1 MTTPVMPD
9 LRQLRYFVAV
19 AEEKHFGRAAARL
32 SMTQPPLSQAI
43 RALEETLGVELFAR
57 TKRSVELTPVGVDL
71 LPEVRRL
78 LASAEALRPL
88 AQSLARGE
96 SGGLSLSFVSTADY
110 GLLPPLLRDFG
121 VRHPRVRLQLAEAT
135 SDVQFEELVAG
146 HIDAGLVIGPLP
158 PRYAAQL
165 SWLPIAREPLVIAMS
180 AQMAA
185 QIEAQIDAVKE
196 RNAKQT
202 EDRSAHVADE
212 RNAKS
217 TKDRSAR
224 TTGRLDAKATQ
235 KTIQKA
241 TQQARV
247 QAARRAP
254 EENGGEHPLPVPAEW
269 RDTPISL
276 RDAADAP
283 LVIFPRRLA
292 PGFYDIIMDCY
303 GVAGVTPRIGQ
314 EAIQMQTIVSLV
326 SAGMGVA
333 LVPQSLRNLR
343 RTGVVYRPLTEA
355 VPAIETGLV
364 WRTQAVSPVLA
375 GFIEIARAHA
385 AGSGRD

>member
-1 MTTPVMPD
+1 MSVPAIPD

-19 AEEKHFGRAAARL
+19 AEEKHFGRAAVRL

-43 RALEETLGVELFAR
+43 RALEDTLGVELFAR
-57 TKRSVELTPVGVDL
+57 TKRSVELTPVGADL

-158 PRYAAQL
+158 PRYATQL
-165 SWLPIAREPLVIAMS
+165 SWLSIAREPLVIAMS
-180 AQMAA
+180 AQRAVR
-185 QIEAQIDAVKE
+185 IEAGIEAGGE
-196 RNAKQT
+196 AGS
-202 EDRSAHVADE
+202 EAGSEARSEA
-212 RNAKS
+212 
-217 TKDRSAR
+217 
-224 TTGRLDAKATQ
+224 GREAGNEPSSEGD
-235 KTIQKA
+235 
-241 TQQARV
+241 
-247 QAARRAP
+247 AP
-254 EENGGEHPLPVPAEW
+254 EPGEQAIDTAAVPEW

-292 PGFYDIIMDCY
+292 PSFNDISMDCY
-303 GVAGVTPRIGQ
+303 GVAGLTPRIGQ

-364 WRTQAVSPVLA
+364 WRTQAVSPVLS

-385 AGSGRD
+385 RHLRNFGPQSESVRTELR

>member
-1 MTTPVMPD
+1 
-9 LRQLRYFVAV
+9 
-19 AEEKHFGRAAARL
+19 
-32 SMTQPPLSQAI
+32 
-43 RALEETLGVELFAR
+43 
-57 TKRSVELTPVGVDL
+57 
-71 LPEVRRL
+71 
-78 LASAEALRPL
+78 
-88 AQSLARGE
+88 
-96 SGGLSLSFVSTADY
+96 
-110 GLLPPLLRDFG
+110 
-121 VRHPRVRLQLAEAT
+121 
-135 SDVQFEELVAG
+135 VQFEELVAG

-180 AQMAA
+180 TQMVA
-185 QIEAQIDAVKE
+185 QIEAAEQ
-196 RNAKQT
+196 RN
-202 EDRSAHVADE
+202 
-212 RNAKS
+212 NAKS
-217 TKDRSAR
+217 TRERTAPATEQRNEKANKSAR
-224 TTGRLDAKATQ
+224 E
-235 KTIQKA
+235 
-241 TQQARV
+241 
-247 QAARRAP
+247 QAADKP
-254 EENGGEHPLPVPAEW
+254 TEERDSDALPAPAEW
-269 RDTPISL
+269 RDAPISL

-303 GVAGVTPRIGQ
+303 GVAGLTPRIGQ

-343 RTGVVYRPLTEA
+343 RTGVVYRPLIEA

-385 AGSGRD
+385 AGLARD